1 MSFLLIIFIQSKFKS
16 LPNGVEAC
24 NYDFDHPS
32 SLSFDEIYDSLKS
45 LKNGNV
51 IQVPEY
57 SFITNSRNSDK
68 KITIHPNSI
77 IVFEGILSMHD
88 ERIRDLMDLKIF
100 IVCDEDLALAR
111 RITRDIKDRGRD
123 VKEVLTRYNR
133 FIKHGFQQFVK
144 PQMKYADLIIPGG
157 ANNDSFI
164 ISCS

>member
-1 MSFLLIIFIQSKFKS
+1 MYECLLNLSKGNDAII
-16 LPNGVEAC
+16 
-24 NYDFDHPS
+24 
-32 SLSFDEIYDSLKS
+32 
-45 LKNGNV
+45 
-51 IQVPEY
+51 PEY
-57 SFITNSRNSDK
+57 CFKRHSRIIEEA
-68 KITIHPNSI
+68 KIMHSNSI